1 MRVFQWCL
9 MKSPTVGCLLLALAL
24 PASAQEASEDW
35 DYWQTPAEKLS
46 IAAVSF
52 EKFGIAV
59 RCRDGVLGVVA
70 SGLPPAS
77 GVRKVQYSMAGSPE
91 KETTWVGAGD
101 GRAAFAIWPA
111 AMANELRR
119 GGRLSLGVSEGGV
132 IKRLVVDL
140 PASPAAVEQ
149 VFKACD
155 RDIAETS
162 EQPDRSDLGSLV
174 WRTAP
179 TPSFP
184 SRTGSETG
192 IAALLCNIDDSG
204 GLRGCRAESEFPEGG
219 GFGRAATLGAHRTGR
234 VALGAGDPGPLAGRR
249 ISFVVRYNIS
259 DAPEMPLIPSRLP
272 RRE

>member
-1 MRVFQWCL
+1 
-9 MKSPTVGCLLLALAL
+9 MKYPTAGCLLLALAL
-24 PASAQEASEDW
+24 PASAQDASEDW
-35 DYWQTPAEKLS
+35 DFWQTPAEKLS

-59 RCRDGVLGVVA
+59 RCREGVLAVVV

-77 GVRKVQYSMAGSPE
+77 GVRKIQYSMAGSLE
-91 KETTWVGAGD
+91 EETTWVGGGD
-101 GRAAFAIWPA
+101 GRAAFAIWPS

-132 IKRLVVDL
+132 IRRAVVDL
-140 PASPAAVEQ
+140 PPSPAAIEQ
-149 VFKACD
+149 VFEACD
-155 RDIAETS
+155 REITETAD
-162 EQPDRSDLGSLV
+162 QPDRSDLGSLV
-174 WRTAP
+174 WRTVP

-192 IAALLCNIDDSG
+192 IAALLCNVDDTG
-204 GLRGCRAESEFPEGG
+204 GLRGCRTDSEFPEGG

-234 VALGAGDPGPLAGRR
+234 VALGAEDPGPLAGRR

-259 DAPEMPLIPSRLP
+259 DAPELPVTPSRLP